1 MFDWPKFID
10 EVDQLMQSTHDVI
23 IVEGTMILYHEELRK
38 NLLVKVYLD
47 TDEDIRLSRKVYK
60 DVCVKN
66 KDVGESI

>member
-1 MFDWPKFID
+1 
-10 EVDQLMQSTHDVI
+10 
-23 IVEGTMILYHEELRK
+23 MILYHEELRK

-47 TDEDIRLSRKVYK
+47 TDEDIRLSRKGFWFHLFKLYLYIIKIVYK